1 MSACNIEVEVVEGKF
16 TRENYLANAGVLP
29 VGSHPAIS
37 CPALFVLGPGT
48 RARLDIPWTLDYLR
62 LA

>member
-1 MSACNIEVEVVEGKF
+1 MYACNIKREDVPGKS
-16 TRENYLANAGVLP
+16 TRDKDRANAGVLP

-48 RARLDIPWTLDYLR
+48 RARRVTGWILDYL
-62 LA
+62 